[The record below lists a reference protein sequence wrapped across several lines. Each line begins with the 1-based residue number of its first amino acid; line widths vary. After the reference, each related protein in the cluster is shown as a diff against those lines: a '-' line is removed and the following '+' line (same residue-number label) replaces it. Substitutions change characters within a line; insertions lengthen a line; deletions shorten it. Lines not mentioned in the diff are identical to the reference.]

1 MHTMATS
8 IAVLALALGSSAT
21 ARAGESSSVYT
32 EISAKHCKVLPAS
45 GEPGDEEDGLRCKG
59 PGGYEILVVYGD
71 LRASVTVVAPDGSQH
86 ELDYWSVVTHAFSS
100 LGPRAEWR
108 VHEDGRAIVP
118 HALVVRVNAQEDA
131 GNPQRKTSYLAVAKI
146 TPGKICV
153 TDRIKPGAAQN
164 VEARIAAD
172 DAGSKVC
179 LASAP
184 M

>member
-1 MHTMATS
+1 MRTTATS
-8 IAVLALALGSSAT
+8 VAMLALALGGSTA

-32 EISAKHCKVLPAS
+32 DISEKHCKVLPAS

-59 PGGYEILVVYGD
+59 PGGYELLVLYGD
-71 LRASVTVVAPDGSQH
+71 LRATVTVVAPDGKQH
-86 ELDYWSVVTHAFSS
+86 PLDYWSVVTHAFST

-108 VHEDGRAIVP
+108 VHTDGRVTVP

-131 GNPQRKTSYLAVAKI
+131 ERPQRKTSWLAVAKI